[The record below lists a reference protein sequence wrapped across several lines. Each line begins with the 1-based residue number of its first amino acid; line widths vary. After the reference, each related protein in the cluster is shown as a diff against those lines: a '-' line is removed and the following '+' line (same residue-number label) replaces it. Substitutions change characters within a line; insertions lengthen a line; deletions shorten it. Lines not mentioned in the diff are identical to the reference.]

1 MIKSVHFF
9 TLMLVFCVGSSV
21 ASLVYSTAP
30 SGRGQGGTAY
40 QDWGLLVF
48 PTSGLNN
55 NVYDIPNFIDES
67 PYKEIIVQWIWAS
80 QNSGNVPYVW
90 ETLTGADAQLL
101 GDETV
106 RMDGCVMVDSCW
118 IQWQ

>member
-67 PYKEIIVQWIWAS
+67 PYKEIVVQWIS
-80 QNSGNVPYVW
+80 TPRNSGNIPYAW
-90 ETLTGADAQLL
+90 ETLAGTDAQLL

-106 RMDGCVMVDSCW
+106 RINDDIMAASW
-118 IQWQ
+118 WTQ